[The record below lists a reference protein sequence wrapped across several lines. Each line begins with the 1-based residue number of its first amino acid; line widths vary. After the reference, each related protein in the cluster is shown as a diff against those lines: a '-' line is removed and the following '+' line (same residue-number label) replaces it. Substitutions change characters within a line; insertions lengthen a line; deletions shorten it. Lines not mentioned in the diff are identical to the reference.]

1 MPGVLRSF
9 ILQMTNEDLIPSYS
23 RLLEHGKGSIAK
35 ALIDLNRALLRGSW
49 CDVADEHDFCE
60 LAKATFWSRMHAQTL
75 TAAHGQTSWP
85 GSYGQSPYAEVFA
98 VMQHVLAGH
107 MLPSTASKTE
117 RSLHRALFDLLAPPA
132 AISRSK
138 LDEAGRTKRY
148 KRLLFGMRESAILT
162 RTEAD
167 AVLRQLLGAHPADRA
182 SLIPCSEAVAHF
194 GGTMRVLTKS
204 VNRRAYYRDFRA
216 LSA

>member
-1 MPGVLRSF
+1 
-9 ILQMTNEDLIPSYS
+9 MTNEDLIPSYA
-23 RLLEHGKGSIAK
+23 RLLENGKGSIAK
-35 ALIDLNRALLRGSW
+35 PLSDLNRALLQGSW
-49 CDVADEHDFCE
+49 CDVGDEHHFCE
-60 LAKATFWSRMHAQTL
+60 IAKATFWSRFHAQML

-85 GSYGQSPYAEVFA
+85 GSYGQSPYAEVFG
-98 VMQHVLAGH
+98 VVRHVLAGH
-107 MLPSTASKTE
+107 MLPQTASITE
-117 RSLHRALFDLLAPPA
+117 RSLHRALFEQLAPPA
-132 AISRSK
+132 AISRFK

-148 KRLLFGMRESAILT
+148 KRLLFGMREAAILT

-204 VNRRAYYRDFRA
+204 INRRAYYRDFRA